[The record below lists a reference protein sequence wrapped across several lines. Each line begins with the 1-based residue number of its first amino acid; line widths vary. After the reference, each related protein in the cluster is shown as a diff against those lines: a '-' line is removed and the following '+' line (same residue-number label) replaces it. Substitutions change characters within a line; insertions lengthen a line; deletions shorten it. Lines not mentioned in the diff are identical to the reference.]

1 MAKSEQTAI
10 EVGGHEIKVTN
21 LDKVM
26 YPETGTTK
34 SDVID
39 YYRQVAP
46 WFVAH
51 ASRRP
56 ATRKRWV
63 DGVGTADEPR
73 DAFFHK
79 NLDPASTPDWVAT
92 VSLEHRHRASTY
104 PLVDDEATLVWLAQL
119 ASLEIHVPQWKVG
132 PRGGHQNPDRMI
144 LDLDPGEGAGIA
156 KCIEVAHL
164 CKELLDGMKLTSVP
178 VTSGSKGI
186 HLYAGL
192 DGKHT
197 AAQVTEVAKA
207 LAEALE
213 KEHPDLVV
221 SNMRKDVRGG
231 RVLIDWSE
239 NNGNKTAVA
248 PYSLRGRDHPY
259 VAVPREWNELTA
271 SLEQLT
277 PTQVLQRLASI
288 GDPMQV
294 LLDKDERVSRTA
306 KDRLTKYRSMRDQ
319 AKTPEPVPEA
329 SPVAGEGHSFVIQE
343 HHASRLH
350 YDFRL
355 ERDGVLVSWAV
366 PKGPPDDPKENHL
379 AVMTEDHPL
388 EYGSFEGT
396 IPQGQYGGG
405 EVKIWDAGTYEC
417 EKWRDDKEVIA
428 VLHGR
433 PDGGLG
439 GEPVKFAIIHT
450 KMGGDDKNWL
460 MHRMELEP
468 ADSQA
473 ATGTSDSTTDQ
484 KLPRFEAMLASVGS
498 VDDLGSRDWVF
509 ETKWDGYR
517 AIAEVTGGQ
526 ASLRSRNGKDFT
538 RTYPELAELGSLLDG
553 HTAVLDGEIVAL
565 DEDGRSNFGSLQN
578 HGAGGSK
585 AHYMVF
591 DLLYLDGES
600 LLRTPYS
607 ERRKALEALTLDG
620 EYIHLPVTLGSDA
633 EAALKVSKDL
643 KLEGMIAKT
652 IDGVYQ
658 QGKRAGTWLKIK
670 NQRMQEVIVVGWKP
684 GAGSRANTIGSLL
697 LAVNGDDGL
706 TYVGRVGT
714 GFNAKQLAEIK
725 KRLERLERKTPALDD
740 VPRADAKDA
749 KWVRPSEVGEVT
761 FGEWTV
767 TDRLRHPA
775 WRGWRPDKNPQDVVR
790 EDG

>member
-34 SDVID
+34 GDVID

-156 KCIEVAHL
+156 ECIEVAHL

-207 LAEALE
+207 FAEALE

-277 PTQVLQRLASI
+277 PTQVLERLASI
-288 GDPMQV
+288 SDPMQV

-329 SPVAGEGHSFVIQE
+329 SPVAGEGNSFVIQE

-439 GEPVKFAIIHT
+439 GEPAKFAIIHT

-498 VDDLGSRDWVF
+498 VDDLGTRDWVF

-620 EYIHLPVTLGSDA
+620 EYIHVPVTS
-633 EAALKVSKDL
+633 
-643 KLEGMIAKT
+643 T
-652 IDGVYQ
+652 
-658 QGKRAGTWLKIK
+658 
-670 NQRMQEVIVVGWKP
+670 
-684 GAGSRANTIGSLL
+684 
-697 LAVNGDDGL
+697 
-706 TYVGRVGT
+706 
-714 GFNAKQLAEIK
+714 
-725 KRLERLERKTPALDD
+725 
-740 VPRADAKDA
+740 
-749 KWVRPSEVGEVT
+749 
-761 FGEWTV
+761 
-767 TDRLRHPA
+767 LR
-775 WRGWRPDKNPQDVVR
+775 
-790 EDG
+790 